1 MSRTRAVR
9 LAKTAFSS
17 AESTLPGRSVRNGP
31 GAMQL
36 TVMLCWPI
44 SRASARV
51 KPMMAA
57 FEALYATLE

>member
-1 MSRTRAVR
+1 MMSV
-9 LAKTAFSS
+9 
-17 AESTLPGRSVRNGP
+17 STGP

-57 FEALYATLE
+57 FEELYATLE